1 MRVRCAFGARPAGR
15 SAGLRAASGPIDGK
29 IGYGHAVRIRSFV
42 GLLLCAALG
51 STGCAASPALRAA
64 EAHDLKTLARE
75 IDGARKQGPID
86 HGEARA
92 IAKAVAVHEI
102 ENAKGD
108 EGAKTLETWSRCAR
122 VLDGTFEARSRGADD
137 IAAAAALTRLE
148 EGRLSPD
155 DARDLALRSGVT
167 PAWRTVETRA
177 LIRAGDG
184 QSRRAR
190 LLDGDQ
196 HIRAAALRASADA
209 GDPADTEALIDVAR
223 LDPYPLARTLAIR
236 ALAKTAA
243 GEHAVLA
250 LRDLWNQADEDLR
263 QSIADAWATE
273 RTIDAGGRREL
284 YWAAEHARGAAAI
297 AAAGALS
304 RWKGEGWDQAI
315 GVLTRAIQDGP
326 TKDRVFAIGVAPA
339 HEPPIEEA
347 LRAAIQDKDDA
358 VAVAASWRLLSG
370 VGRDVPEAKDRKAI
384 VTRLLEFAKTP
395 STRGFQAQKAL
406 ARAGER
412 GILPFLDKQVALT
425 DTRARET
432 TGVAFTDLQE
442 WGKAV
447 TFVADADQG
456 VRAAVACAL
465 LE

>member
-1 MRVRCAFGARPAGR
+1 MRKG
-15 SAGLRAASGPIDGK
+15 SLI
-29 IGYGHAVRIRSFV
+29 
-42 GLLLCAALG
+42 GLLLLGASLG
-51 STGCAASPALRAA
+51 SIGCAASPALRAA
-64 EAHDLKTLARE
+64 EVHDLKALARE
-75 IDGARKQGPID
+75 IEGARKQGSVD
-86 HGEARA
+86 EGEARA

-108 EGAKTLETWSRCAR
+108 EGTKTLEAWSRCAR
-122 VLDGTFEARSRGADD
+122 VLDGAIEARSRGSDD
-137 IAAAAALTRLE
+137 IAASAAQTRLE
-148 EGRLSPD
+148 DGRLSPD
-155 DARDLALRSGVT
+155 DARELALRSGLS

-184 QSRRAR
+184 SARRAR

-196 HIRAAALRASADA
+196 AIRAAALRASADA
-209 GDPADTEALIDVAR
+209 GDPGDTEALLEAAR
-223 LDPYPLARTLAIR
+223 LDPYPLARTLAVR
-236 ALAKTAA
+236 AVAKTSG

-263 QSIADAWATE
+263 QSIADAWGTE
-273 RTIDAGGRREL
+273 RNIDAGGRREL
-284 YWAAEHARGAAAI
+284 HWAAEHGRGAAAI

-304 RWKGEGWDQAI
+304 RWKGEGWNEAI

-347 LRAAIQDKDDA
+347 LRKAIDDKDDA
-358 VAVAASWRLLSG
+358 VAVAASWRLLG
-370 VGRDVPEAKDRKAI
+370 GIGRDIPEAKDRKAI
-384 VTRLLEFAKTP
+384 LTRLLGFAKEPT
-395 STRGFQAQKAL
+395 TRGFQAQKAL

-412 GILPFLDKQVALT
+412 GILPFLDKQVGLA

-432 TGVAFTDLQE
+432 TGVAFVDLRE

-447 TFVADADQG
+447 GFVADADQG
-456 VRAAVACAL
+456 VRAAVACAI
-465 LE
+465 LEAPKG